1 MSAIAQKPR
10 SCFTRFMPSE
20 EAAEQLCLQIMGETP
35 QASVQYWADYAPKTR
50 WIRRWLVVVHL

>member
-1 MSAIAQKPR
+1 MKPR

-35 QASVQYWADYAPKTR
+35 AASIQYWADYAPKTR